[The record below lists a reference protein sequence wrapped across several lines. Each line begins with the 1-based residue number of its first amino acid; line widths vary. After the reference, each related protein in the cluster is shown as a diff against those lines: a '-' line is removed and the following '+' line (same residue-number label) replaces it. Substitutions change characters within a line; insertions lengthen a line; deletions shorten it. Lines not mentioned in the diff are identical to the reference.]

1 MLRLIIALPE
11 TRQQRHESVHEVSDI
26 YWPSPQM
33 FLAHYRTTYEYRYDY
48 CGCGSG
54 KEPTTTNL
62 GFVLVVDDP

>member
-33 FLAHYRTTYEYRYDY
+33 FLAHFVPHVRSANTGTIIAVVVPAKNQQQQTRV
-48 CGCGSG
+48 CVGC
-54 KEPTTTNL
+54 
-62 GFVLVVDDP
+62 